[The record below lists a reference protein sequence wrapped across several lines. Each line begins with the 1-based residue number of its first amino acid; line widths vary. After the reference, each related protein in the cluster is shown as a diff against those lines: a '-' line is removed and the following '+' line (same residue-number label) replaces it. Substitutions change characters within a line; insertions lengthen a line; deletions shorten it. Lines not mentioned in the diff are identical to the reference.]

1 LRKFRDHPSS
11 EAGARPAHP
20 PLPPAQAES
29 PANLPVSI
37 LPNLVD
43 LDSGARA
50 AFVSNASR
58 LIVFD
63 RPAAYVWDVGT
74 KRLVRRIAYEIYAN
88 AAVLT
93 PDEETLVS
101 GHMDGK
107 IRLRSIATGALA
119 GSMQETPVGD
129 EVDEITALSV
139 SADGALLVSGS
150 IHGAIS
156 VWDLKTR
163 QKSRSF
169 KFSPDPARNARFI
182 ALRQPG
188 DLGLAAM

>member
-1 LRKFRDHPSS
+1 M
-11 EAGARPAHP
+11 
-20 PLPPAQAES
+20 
-29 PANLPVSI
+29 
-37 LPNLVD
+37 
-43 LDSGARA
+43 
-50 AFVSNASR
+50 
-58 LIVFD
+58 
-63 RPAAYVWDVGT
+63 
-74 KRLVRRIAYEIYAN
+74 
-88 AAVLT
+88 LT

-107 IRLRSIATGALA
+107 IRLWSIATGALA

-150 IHGAIS
+150 IHGVIS

-169 KFSPDPARNARFI
+169 NFSPDPARNARI
-182 ALRQPG
+182 HRAAAAGRPG
-188 DLGLAAM
+188 AGRDVSHRTD

>member
-1 LRKFRDHPSS
+1 MFFDFCFGLRKFGDHPSS
-11 EAGARPAHP
+11 ESGARLLLLILPSLPAH
-20 PLPPAQAES
+20 AES
-29 PANLPVSI
+29 AANLPVSI

-50 AFVSNASR
+50 AF
-58 LIVFD
+58 
-63 RPAAYVWDVGT
+63 
-74 KRLVRRIAYEIYAN
+74 RRIAYKIYAN

-107 IRLRSIATGALA
+107 IRLWSIATGALA

-139 SADGALLVSGS
+139 NADGALLVSGS

-188 DLGLAAM
+188 DLGLALM